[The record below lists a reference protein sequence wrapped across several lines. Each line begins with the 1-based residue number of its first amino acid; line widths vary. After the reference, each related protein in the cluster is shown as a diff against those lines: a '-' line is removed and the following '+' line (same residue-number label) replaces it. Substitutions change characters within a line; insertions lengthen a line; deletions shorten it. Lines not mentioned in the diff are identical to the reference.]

1 MFWEEINSKP
11 EFREHA
17 KNLELAFQF
26 ATLTMNHIPLVE
38 ELQRMYHAGEISSLS
53 DLVRFDE
60 KEWQEI
66 ISRRRSDGSG
76 NIIGFPSDIPG
87 KDDNEKTFNYTRVM
101 ARMVEDTSTTAF
113 IARRLEKES
122 DANMPGRQDLLT
134 FLNAN
139 PGFDFKR
146 SRLESYLAEN
156 QAALDNISDVERT
169 KTRITSILVPSTR

>member
-1 MFWEEINSKP
+1 MF
-11 EFREHA
+11 
-17 KNLELAFQF
+17 
-26 ATLTMNHIPLVE
+26 
-38 ELQRMYHAGEISSLS
+38 
-53 DLVRFDE
+53 
-60 KEWQEI
+60 
-66 ISRRRSDGSG
+66 
-76 NIIGFPSDIPG
+76 
-87 KDDNEKTFNYTRVM
+87 
-101 ARMVEDTSTTAF
+101 EDTSTNAF

-122 DANMPGRQDLLT
+122 DANMPGRQYLLT